1 MHEQYGGEVQFVG
14 IAGRDDVGAVND
26 FIAAYDVG
34 GFTHAFDGDGSVW
47 AAFGVTSQPTF
58 AYVSADG
65 SVDVQFGRQG
75 EENLAERLDA
85 LVDAAAA

>member
-1 MHEQYGGEVQFVG
+1 MHEQYGAQVQFVG

-26 FIAAYDVG
+26 FIATYDVG
-34 GFTHAFDGDGSVW
+34 GFTHAFDEDGSVW
-47 AAFGVTSQPTF
+47 AEFGVTSQPTF

-75 EENLAERLDA
+75 EAGLTERLDA
-85 LVDAAAA
+85 LVETAAA